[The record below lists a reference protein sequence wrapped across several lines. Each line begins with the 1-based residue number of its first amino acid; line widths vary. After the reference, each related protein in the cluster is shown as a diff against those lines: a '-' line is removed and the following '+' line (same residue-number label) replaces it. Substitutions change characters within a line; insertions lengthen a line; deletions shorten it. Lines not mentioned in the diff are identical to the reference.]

1 MDTDNLDTELFET
14 ERTDFADTE
23 QQADIAELTAE
34 VTELIKVVHQQNEI
48 LQEQQQLFAKIVR
61 YYKKQTV
68 RPAGKGLF
76 GKIKGLINNH

>member
-1 MDTDNLDTELFET
+1 LDIDLVET
-14 ERTDFADTE
+14 ERIDSTCPQRQT
-23 QQADIAELTAE
+23 DIAELTAG
-34 VTELIKVVHQQNEI
+34 VTELIKVVHHQNEI

-61 YYKKQTV
+61 YYKKQAG